1 MKKKLLF
8 AATTATAAA
17 TAYAYQ
23 ADAAEHK
30 VQAGESLWSI
40 ANQYNTSVAQLKSLN
55 NLSSNLIFPNQSLRI
70 SGSSSYTRPTAAVQQ
85 RNRTTVRTGSTYT
98 VIAGDSLSLI
108 AGKYNTSVS
117 EIMRLNNL
125 NGYLIFPGQR
135 LKVSGTQTQAVSNN
149 VTSISRPANNTS
161 VSRAN
166 ASTHTVQAGEYLS
179 LIANRYGTSVAQIK
193 SLNGLTSDLIFPNQ
207 RLIVRGSA
215 VQPSQ
220 TVAVKPVA
228 SRAPVSTT
236 VANIGTPVFNH
247 SNLYDLGQ
255 CTWHVFNK
263 RAAIGKGISTY
274 WWHAR
279 NWANGAIKD
288 GYTVNRTPAY
298 GAIAQTSDGYYGHV
312 AFVERVNADGT
323 VLVSEMNYATAP
335 GVIGY
340 RTLNQWQVS
349 RYVFIH

>member
-1 MKKKLLF
+1 MKKKLIF

-17 TAYAYQ
+17 SAYSYQ
-23 ADAAEHK
+23 ADAAEHRVK
-30 VQAGESLWSI
+30 AGESLWSI
-40 ANQYNTSVAQLKSLN
+40 ANQYNTSVAQLKTLN
-55 NLSSNLIFPNQSLRI
+55 NLSSNLIFPNQSLQV
-70 SGSSSYTRPTAAVQQ
+70 SGSVSNTTRPTAVQTVNRPAVQS
-85 RNRTTVRTGSTYT
+85 GSGNTYT
-98 VIAGDSLSLI
+98 VVSGDSLSLI
-108 AGKYNTSVS
+108 AYRYNTSVN

-125 NGYLIFPGQR
+125 TGYLIFPGQR
-135 LKVSGTQTQAVSNN
+135 LKVSGSAPTTAVS
-149 VTSISRPANNTS
+149 TA
-161 VSRAN
+161 RA
-166 ASTHTVQAGEYLS
+166 ASHVVQPGEYLS
-179 LIANRYGTSVAQIK
+179 LIANHYGITVAQLK

-207 RLIVRGSA
+207 RLVVKGNA
-215 VQPSQ
+215 VQS
-220 TVAVKPVA
+220 TTAVRPVV

-236 VANIGTPVFNH
+236 VASFGTPVFNH
-247 SNLYDLGQ
+247 TNLYDLGQ
-255 CTWHVFNK
+255 CTWYVFNK
-263 RAAIGKGISTY
+263 RASIGKGISTY

-312 AFVERVNADGT
+312 AFVERVNGDGT
-323 VLVSEMNYATAP
+323 ILVSEMNYATGV

>member
-17 TAYAYQ
+17 TAYSYQ

-30 VQAGESLWSI
+30 VSAGESLWSI
-40 ANQYNTSVAQLKSLN
+40 ANQYNISVAQLKSLN
-55 NLSSNLIFPNQSLRI
+55 NLSSNLIFPNQSLKI
-70 SGSSSYTRPTAAVQQ
+70 SGSASNTRPVVVQSN
-85 RNRTTVRTGSTYT
+85 NRPASQSGSTYK
-98 VIAGDSLSLI
+98 VVAGDSLSLI
-108 AGKYNTSVS
+108 ANRYNTSVN

-135 LKVSGTQTQAVSNN
+135 LKVSGTTVSAPSR
-149 VTSISRPANNTS
+149 VTTVPNSGNRSTS
-161 VSRAN
+161 V
-166 ASTHTVQAGEYLS
+166 HTVQSGEYLS
-179 LIANRYGTSVAQIK
+179 LIANRYGITVAQLK
-193 SLNGLTSDLIFPNQ
+193 SWNGLTSDIIYPNQ
-207 RLIVRGSA
+207 RLTVKAGTTQTTTQ
-215 VQPSQ
+215 VQTNVSRS
-220 TVAVKPVA
+220 PV
-228 SRAPVSTT
+228 TT
-236 VANIGTPVFNH
+236 VVTNNVSPVFYH

-340 RTLNQWQVS
+340 RTLNQWQLS

>member
-1 MKKKLLF
+1 MKKKLIF

-17 TAYAYQ
+17 SAYSYQ
-23 ADAAEHK
+23 ADAAEHRVK
-30 VQAGESLWSI
+30 AGDSLWSI
-40 ANQYNTSVAQLKSLN
+40 ANQYNTSVAQLKTLN
-55 NLSSNLIFPNQSLRI
+55 NLSSNLIFPNQSLQV
-70 SGSSSYTRPTAAVQQ
+70 SGSIRNTTRPSAVQ
-85 RNRTTVRTGSTYT
+85 TVNHPAVQSGRGDTYT
-98 VIAGDSLSLI
+98 VVSGDSLSLI
-108 AGKYNTSVS
+108 ANRYNTSVN

-125 NGYLIFPGQR
+125 TGYLIFPGQR
-135 LKVSGTQTQAVSNN
+135 LKVSGSATTTAVS
-149 VTSISRPANNTS
+149 TATRPTAVPTT
-161 VSRAN
+161 RA
-166 ASTHTVQAGEYLS
+166 AFHVVQPGEYLS
-179 LIANRYGTSVAQIK
+179 LIANRYGITVAQLK

-207 RLIVRGSA
+207 RLVVKGNVAQNTYA
-215 VQPSQ
+215 VQSTP
-220 TVAVKPVA
+220 AVRPVV

-236 VANIGTPVFNH
+236 VASYGTPVFNH
-247 SNLYDLGQ
+247 TNLYDLGQ
-255 CTWHVFNK
+255 CTWYVFNK
-263 RAAIGKGISTY
+263 RASIGKGISTY

-312 AFVERVNADGT
+312 AFVERVNGDGT
-323 VLVSEMNYATAP
+323 ILVSEMNYATGV

>member
-1 MKKKLLF
+1 MKKKLIF

-17 TAYAYQ
+17 TAYTYQ

-40 ANQYNTSVAQLKSLN
+40 ANRYNTSVAQLKSLN

-70 SGSSSYTRPTAAVQQ
+70 SGTANYTRPTAVQQ
-85 RNRTTVRTGSTYT
+85 SNTSVVRAGNTYT
-98 VIAGDSLSLI
+98 VVSGDSLSLI
-108 AGKYNTSVS
+108 AYRYNTSVS

-125 NGYLIFPGQR
+125 SGYLIFPGQR
-135 LKVSGTQTQAVSNN
+135 LKVSGTQATSNN
-149 VTSISRPANNTS
+149 VTSISRQVNNSTVRNS
-161 VSRAN
+161 GTL
-166 ASTHTVQAGEYLS
+166 THTVRAGEYLS

-207 RLIVRGSA
+207 RLIVKGNA
-215 VQPSQ
+215 VQTSQ

-255 CTWHVFNK
+255 CTWYVFNK
-263 RAAIGKGISTY
+263 RASIGKGISTY

-335 GVIGY
+335 GVVGY
-340 RTLNQWQVS
+340 RTLNQWQLS

>member
-1 MKKKLLF
+1 MKKKLIF

-17 TAYAYQ
+17 SAYSYQ
-23 ADAAEHK
+23 ADAAEHRVK
-30 VQAGESLWSI
+30 AGESLWSI
-40 ANQYNTSVAQLKSLN
+40 ANQYNTSVAQLKTLN
-55 NLSSNLIFPNQSLRI
+55 NLSSNLIFPNQSLQV
-70 SGSSSYTRPTAAVQQ
+70 SKSVSNTRSATAQTTNRPAVQSGG
-85 RNRTTVRTGSTYT
+85 NTYT
-98 VIAGDSLSLI
+98 VVSGDSLSLI
-108 AGKYNTSVS
+108 AYRHNTSVN
-117 EIMRLNNL
+117 ELMRLNNL
-125 NGYLIFPGQR
+125 TGYLIFPGQR
-135 LKVSGTQTQAVSNN
+135 LKVSGTTTTVSTTRPTA
-149 VTSISRPANNTS
+149 VTSNATS
-161 VSRAN
+161 HV
-166 ASTHTVQAGEYLS
+166 VQSGEYLS
-179 LIANRYGTSVAQIK
+179 LIASRYGITVAQLK

-207 RLIVRGSA
+207 RLVVKGNA
-215 VQPSQ
+215 VQGTP
-220 TVAVKPVA
+220 TVSPVA

-236 VANIGTPVFNH
+236 VTNYVTPLFAH
-247 SNLYDLGQ
+247 SNLYDYGQ
-255 CTWHVFNK
+255 CTWYVFNK
-263 RAAIGKGISTY
+263 RASMGKGISTY

-323 VLVSEMNYATAP
+323 ILVSEMNYATGV